1 MYSIGIYLYAL
12 IVRLVAA
19 FGHRKARAMVR
30 GQHDTWRILR
40 EKINPNERYIWFHAA
55 SLGEFEQGLPL
66 IERLRREHPSR
77 KILLTFFSPS
87 GYEVRKDYKGAD
99 VVCYLPFD
107 SPTAARRFIKLARPE
122 MAFFIKYEFWRNYID
137 VLFKKSIP
145 IYSVSSIFRPGQIF
159 FRWYGRKYARCLR
172 RITHFFVQNERSVEL
187 LRSIGVTDNVTIVGD
202 TRFDRVID
210 IRNIAKSLPIV
221 EQFAQAQDGAP
232 QPFVLVAG
240 SSWQPDEDIL
250 LDYVNRHPEIRLVI
264 APHVVNDTHIQ
275 EIEQK
280 LTTPALRYSKAT
292 PQNVQNYRVLII
304 DGYGLLSSIYRYATV
319 AYVGGGFGVG
329 IHNVPE
335 AAVYGIPVIIGP
347 NHQRFAE
354 AVALMENGGCKS
366 IENAEDFTAIM
377 DDFLANP
384 SHVTAA
390 GSAAGHYINQ
400 NAGATPVIYQHVF
413 AQALT

>member
-264 APHVVNDTHIQ
+264 APHVVNEAHIQ

-354 AVALMENGGCKS
+354 AVALIENGGCKS
-366 IENAEDFTAIM
+366 IERAEDFTAIM
-377 DDFLANP
+377 DDFLENP
-384 SHVTAA
+384 SHITAA
-390 GSAAGHYINQ
+390 GSAASRYINQ

-413 AQALT
+413 AQA

>member
-1 MYSIGIYLYAL
+1 MYSLGIYLYAL
-12 IVRLVAA
+12 LVRLVAA
-19 FGHRKARAMVR
+19 LGHRKARAMVR
-30 GQHDTWRILR
+30 GQRDTWRILR
-40 EKINPNERYIWFHAA
+40 EKIDPTARYVWFHAA

-66 IERLRREHPSR
+66 IERLRREQPSR

-107 SPTAARRFIKLARPE
+107 SPTAARRFIKWARPE

-137 VLFKKSIP
+137 ILSKKSIP
-145 IYSVSSIFRPGQIF
+145 VYSVSSIFRPGQIF

-187 LRSIGVTDNVTIVGD
+187 LRTIGVQDNVTIVGD

-210 IRNIAKSLPIV
+210 IRNNARPLPLV
-221 EQFAQAQDGAP
+221 EQFTRAKEDSNTA
-232 QPFVLVAG
+232 PFVLVAG

-250 LDYVNRHPEIRLVI
+250 LDYVNHHPDLRLVI
-264 APHVVNDTHIQ
+264 APHVVNDAHIQ

-280 LTTPALRYSKAT
+280 LTTPALRYSQAT
-292 PQNVQNYRVLII
+292 LENVDDYRVLII

-354 AVALMENGGCKS
+354 AMALIANGGCKS
-366 IENAEDFTAIM
+366 IENAEDFSVIM
-377 DDFLANP
+377 DDFLENP
-384 SHVTAA
+384 AHISQA
-390 GSAAGHYINQ
+390 GSAAGDYIHQ

-413 AQALT
+413 G

>member
-40 EKINPNERYIWFHAA
+40 EKIDPNERYIWFHAA

-366 IENAEDFTAIM
+366 IGNAEDFIAIM
-377 DDFLANP
+377 DDFLENP
-384 SHVTAA
+384 SHITAA
-390 GSAAGHYINQ
+390 GSSAGRYINQ

>member
-1 MYSIGIYLYAL
+1 MYSLGIYLYAL
-12 IVRLVAA
+12 LVRLVAA
-19 FGHRKARAMVR
+19 LGHRKARAMVR
-30 GQHDTWRILR
+30 GQRDTWRILR
-40 EKINPNERYIWFHAA
+40 EKIDPTARYVWFHAA

-66 IERLRREHPSR
+66 IERLRREQPSR

-107 SPTAARRFIKLARPE
+107 SPTAARRFIKWARPE

-137 VLFKKSIP
+137 VLSKKSIP
-145 IYSVSSIFRPGQIF
+145 VYSVSSIFRPGQIF

-187 LRSIGVTDNVTIVGD
+187 LRTIGVQDNVTIVGD

-210 IRNIAKSLPIV
+210 IRNNARPLPLV
-221 EQFAQAQDGAP
+221 EQFTRAKEDSNAA
-232 QPFVLVAG
+232 PFVLVAG

-250 LDYVNRHPEIRLVI
+250 LDYVNRHPNLRLVI
-264 APHVVNDTHIQ
+264 APHVVNNAHIQ

-280 LTTPALRYSKAT
+280 LTTPALRYSQAT
-292 PQNVQNYRVLII
+292 LENVDDYRVLII

-354 AVALMENGGCKS
+354 AMALIANGGCKS
-366 IENAEDFTAIM
+366 IKNAEDFSVIM
-377 DDFLANP
+377 DDFLENP
-384 SHVTAA
+384 AHIAQA
-390 GSAAGHYINQ
+390 GSAAGDYIHQ

-413 AQALT
+413 TQA

>member
-66 IERLRREHPSR
+66 IEHLRREHPSR

-187 LRSIGVTDNVTIVGD
+187 LRSVGVTDNVTIVGD

-264 APHVVNDTHIQ
+264 APHVVNDAHIQ

-292 PQNVQNYRVLII
+292 LENVQNYRVLII

-366 IENAEDFTAIM
+366 IENAEDFSAIM
-377 DDFLANP
+377 DDFLENP
-384 SHVTAA
+384 SHIAAA

-400 NAGATPVIYQHVF
+400 NAGVTPVIYQHVF

>member
-1 MYSIGIYLYAL
+1 MYSLGIYLYAL
-12 IVRLVAA
+12 LVRLVAA
-19 FGHRKARAMVR
+19 LGHRKARAMVR
-30 GQHDTWRILR
+30 GQRDTWRILR
-40 EKINPNERYIWFHAA
+40 EKIDPTARYVWFHAA

-66 IERLRREHPSR
+66 IERLRREQPSR

-107 SPTAARRFIKLARPE
+107 SPTAARRFIKWARPE

-137 VLFKKSIP
+137 VLSKKSIP

-187 LRSIGVTDNVTIVGD
+187 LRTIGVQDNVTIVGD

-210 IRNIAKSLPIV
+210 IRNNARPLPLV
-221 EQFAQAQDGAP
+221 EQFTRAKEDSNAA
-232 QPFVLVAG
+232 PFVLVAG

-250 LDYVNRHPEIRLVI
+250 LDYVNRHPNLRLVI
-264 APHVVNDTHIQ
+264 APHVVNDAHIQ

-280 LTTPALRYSKAT
+280 LTTPALRYSQAT
-292 PQNVQNYRVLII
+292 LENVDDYRVLII

-319 AYVGGGFGVG
+319 AYVGGGFGIG

-354 AVALMENGGCKS
+354 AVALIANGGCKS
-366 IENAEDFTAIM
+366 IKNAEDFSVIM
-377 DDFLANP
+377 DDFLENP
-384 SHVTAA
+384 AHIAQA
-390 GSAAGHYINQ
+390 GSAAGDYIHQ
-400 NAGATPVIYQHVF
+400 NAGATPLIYQHVF
-413 AQALT
+413 G

>member
-66 IERLRREHPSR
+66 IERLRREQPAR

-264 APHVVNDTHIQ
+264 APHVVNEAHIQ

-366 IENAEDFTAIM
+366 IENAEDFSAIM
-377 DDFLANP
+377 DDFLENP
-384 SHVTAA
+384 SHITAA

-400 NAGATPVIYQHVF
+400 NAGVTPVIYQHVF

>member
-66 IERLRREHPSR
+66 IERLRREQPAR

-264 APHVVNDTHIQ
+264 APHVVNDAHIQ

-292 PQNVQNYRVLII
+292 LENVQNYRVLII

-377 DDFLANP
+377 DDFLENP
-384 SHVTAA
+384 SHISAS
-390 GSAAGHYINQ
+390 GSAAGRYINQ
-400 NAGATPVIYQHVF
+400 NAGATPVIYEHVF

>member
-264 APHVVNDTHIQ
+264 APHVVNEAHIQ

-366 IENAEDFTAIM
+366 IENAEDFSAIM

-384 SHVTAA
+384 SHIAAA
-390 GSAAGHYINQ
+390 GSAASRYINQ

-413 AQALT
+413 AQA

>member
-66 IERLRREHPSR
+66 IERLRREQPAR

-221 EQFAQAQDGAP
+221 EQFSQTQDGAT

-366 IENAEDFTAIM
+366 IENAEDFSAIM

-384 SHVTAA
+384 SHIAAA
-390 GSAAGHYINQ
+390 GSAASRYINQ

-413 AQALT
+413 AQA

>member
-1 MYSIGIYLYAL
+1 MYSLGIYLYAL
-12 IVRLVAA
+12 LVRLVAA
-19 FGHRKARAMVR
+19 LGHRKARAMVR
-30 GQHDTWRILR
+30 GQRDTWRILR
-40 EKINPNERYIWFHAA
+40 EKIDPTARYVWFHAA

-66 IERLRREHPSR
+66 IERLRREQPSR

-107 SPTAARRFIKLARPE
+107 SPTAARRFIKWARPE

-137 VLFKKSIP
+137 VLSKKSIP
-145 IYSVSSIFRPGQIF
+145 VYSVSSIFRPGQIF

-172 RITHFFVQNERSVEL
+172 RISHFFVQNERSVEL
-187 LRSIGVTDNVTIVGD
+187 LRTIGVQNNVTIVGD

-210 IRNIAKSLPIV
+210 IRNNARPLPLV
-221 EQFAQAQDGAP
+221 EQFTRVKEDSNAA
-232 QPFVLVAG
+232 PFVLVAG

-250 LDYVNRHPEIRLVI
+250 LDYVNRHPDLRLVI
-264 APHVVNDTHIQ
+264 APHVVNDAHIQ

-280 LTTPALRYSKAT
+280 LTTPALRYSQAT
-292 PQNVQNYRVLII
+292 LENVDDYRVLII

-354 AVALMENGGCKS
+354 AMALIANGGCKS
-366 IENAEDFTAIM
+366 IENAEDFSVIM
-377 DDFLANP
+377 DDFLENP
-384 SHVTAA
+384 AHITQA
-390 GSAAGHYINQ
+390 GSAAGDYIHQ
-400 NAGATPVIYQHVF
+400 NAGATPGIYQHVF
-413 AQALT
+413 G

>member
-1 MYSIGIYLYAL
+1 MYSLGIYLYAL
-12 IVRLVAA
+12 LVRLVAA
-19 FGHRKARAMVR
+19 LGHRKARAMVH
-30 GQHDTWRILR
+30 GQRNTWRILR
-40 EKINPNERYIWFHAA
+40 EKIDPTARYVWFHAA

-66 IERLRREHPSR
+66 IERLRREQPSR

-107 SPTAARRFIKLARPE
+107 SPTAARRFIKWARPE

-137 VLFKKSIP
+137 VLSKKSIP
-145 IYSVSSIFRPGQIF
+145 VYSVSSIFRPGQIF

-172 RITHFFVQNERSVEL
+172 RISHFFVQNERSVEL
-187 LRSIGVTDNVTIVGD
+187 LRTIGVQNNVTIVGD

-210 IRNIAKSLPIV
+210 IRNNARPLPLV
-221 EQFAQAQDGAP
+221 EQFTRAKEDSNAA
-232 QPFVLVAG
+232 PFVLVAG

-250 LDYVNRHPEIRLVI
+250 LDYVNHHPDLRLVI
-264 APHVVNDTHIQ
+264 APHVVNDAHIQ

-280 LTTPALRYSKAT
+280 LTTPALRYSQAT
-292 PQNVQNYRVLII
+292 LENVGDYRVLII

-354 AVALMENGGCKS
+354 AMALIANGGCKS
-366 IENAEDFTAIM
+366 IENAEDFSAIM
-377 DDFLANP
+377 DDFLENP
-384 SHVTAA
+384 AHISQA
-390 GSAAGHYINQ
+390 GSAAGRYINQ

-413 AQALT
+413 G

>member
-1 MYSIGIYLYAL
+1 MYSLGIYLYAL
-12 IVRLVAA
+12 LVRLVAA
-19 FGHRKARAMVR
+19 LGHRKARAMVR
-30 GQHDTWRILR
+30 GQRDTWRILR
-40 EKINPNERYIWFHAA
+40 EKIDPTARYVWFHAA

-66 IERLRREHPSR
+66 IERLRREQPSR

-107 SPTAARRFIKLARPE
+107 SPTAARRFIKWARPE

-137 VLFKKSIP
+137 VLSKKSIP

-187 LRSIGVTDNVTIVGD
+187 LRTIGVQDNVTIVGD

-210 IRNIAKSLPIV
+210 IRNNARPLPLV
-221 EQFAQAQDGAP
+221 EQFTRAKEDSNAA
-232 QPFVLVAG
+232 PFVLVAG

-250 LDYVNRHPEIRLVI
+250 LDYVNRHPDLRLVI
-264 APHVVNDTHIQ
+264 APHVVNDAHIQ

-280 LTTPALRYSKAT
+280 LTTPALRYSQAT
-292 PQNVQNYRVLII
+292 LENVDDYRVLII

-354 AVALMENGGCKS
+354 AVALIANGGCKS
-366 IENAEDFTAIM
+366 IKNAEDFSVIM
-377 DDFLANP
+377 DDFLENP
-384 SHVTAA
+384 AHIAQA
-390 GSAAGHYINQ
+390 GSAAGDYIHQ
-400 NAGATPVIYQHVF
+400 NAGATPLIYQHVF
-413 AQALT
+413 G

>member
-1 MYSIGIYLYAL
+1 MYSLGIYLYAL
-12 IVRLVAA
+12 LVRLVAA
-19 FGHRKARAMVR
+19 LGHRKARAMVR
-30 GQHDTWRILR
+30 GQRDTWRILR
-40 EKINPNERYIWFHAA
+40 EKIDPTARYVWFHAA

-66 IERLRREHPSR
+66 IERIRHEQPSR

-107 SPTAARRFIKLARPE
+107 SPTAARRFIKWARPE

-137 VLFKKSIP
+137 VLSKKSIP

-187 LRSIGVTDNVTIVGD
+187 LRTIGVQDNVTIVGD

-210 IRNIAKSLPIV
+210 IRNNARPLPLV
-221 EQFAQAQDGAP
+221 EQFTRAKEDSNAA
-232 QPFVLVAG
+232 PFVLVAG

-250 LDYVNRHPEIRLVI
+250 LDYVNRHPDLRLVI
-264 APHVVNDTHIQ
+264 APHVVNDAHIQ

-280 LTTPALRYSKAT
+280 LTTPALRYSQAT
-292 PQNVQNYRVLII
+292 LENVDDYRVLII

-354 AVALMENGGCKS
+354 AVALIANGGCKS
-366 IENAEDFTAIM
+366 IKNAEDFSVVM
-377 DDFLANP
+377 DDFLENP
-384 SHVTAA
+384 AHIAQA
-390 GSAAGHYINQ
+390 GSAAGDYIHQ
-400 NAGATPVIYQHVF
+400 NAGATPLIYQHVF
-413 AQALT
+413 G

>member
-40 EKINPNERYIWFHAA
+40 EKINPNERYVWFHAA

-354 AVALMENGGCKS
+354 AVALIENGGCKS

-377 DDFLANP
+377 DDFLENP
-384 SHVTAA
+384 SHIAAA

-400 NAGATPVIYQHVF
+400 NAGATPVIYQYVF

>member
-40 EKINPNERYIWFHAA
+40 EKINPNERYVWFHAA

-137 VLFKKSIP
+137 VLFKKFIP

-221 EQFAQAQDGAP
+221 EQFSQAQDGAP

-250 LDYVNRHPEIRLVI
+250 LDYVNRHPEIRLVV
-264 APHVVNDTHIQ
+264 APHVVNDAHIQ

-280 LTTPALRYSKAT
+280 LTTPALRYSEAT
-292 PQNVQNYRVLII
+292 LENVQNYRVLII

-366 IENAEDFTAIM
+366 IENAEDFSAIM

-384 SHVTAA
+384 SHISAA
-390 GSAAGHYINQ
+390 GTAAGHYINQ

>member
-66 IERLRREHPSR
+66 IERLRREHPTR

-210 IRNIAKSLPIV
+210 IRNVAKSLPIV
-221 EQFAQAQDGAP
+221 EQFAQAQDGAH

-264 APHVVNDTHIQ
+264 APHVVNDAHIQ

-292 PQNVQNYRVLII
+292 LENVQNYRVLII

-384 SHVTAA
+384 SHIAAA
-390 GSAAGHYINQ
+390 GSAASRYINQ

-413 AQALT
+413 AQA

>member
-1 MYSIGIYLYAL
+1 MYSLGIYLYAL
-12 IVRLVAA
+12 LVRLVAA
-19 FGHRKARAMVR
+19 LGHRKARAMVR
-30 GQHDTWRILR
+30 GQRDTWRILR
-40 EKINPNERYIWFHAA
+40 EKIDPTARYVWFHAA

-66 IERLRREHPSR
+66 IERLRREQPSR

-107 SPTAARRFIKLARPE
+107 SPTAARRFIKWARPE

-137 VLFKKSIP
+137 VLSKKSIP
-145 IYSVSSIFRPGQIF
+145 VYSVSSIFRPGQIF

-187 LRSIGVTDNVTIVGD
+187 LRTIGVQDNVTIVGD

-210 IRNIAKSLPIV
+210 IRNAAKPLPIV
-221 EQFAQAQDGAP
+221 EQFTRAKEDSNAA
-232 QPFVLVAG
+232 PFVLVAG

-250 LDYVNRHPEIRLVI
+250 LDYVNRHPSLRLVI
-264 APHVVNDTHIQ
+264 APHVVNDVHIQ

-280 LTTPALRYSKAT
+280 LTTPALRYSQAT
-292 PQNVQNYRVLII
+292 LENVDDYRVLII

-354 AVALMENGGCKS
+354 AVALIANGGCKS
-366 IENAEDFTAIM
+366 IKNAEDFSVIM
-377 DDFLANP
+377 DDFLENP
-384 SHVTAA
+384 AHITQA
-390 GSAAGHYINQ
+390 GSAAGDYIHQ

-413 AQALT
+413 PQA

>member
-1 MYSIGIYLYAL
+1 MYSLGIYLYAL
-12 IVRLVAA
+12 LVRLVAA
-19 FGHRKARAMVR
+19 LGHRKARAMVR
-30 GQHDTWRILR
+30 GQRDTWRILR
-40 EKINPNERYIWFHAA
+40 EKIDPTARYVWFHAA

-66 IERLRREHPSR
+66 IERLRREQPSR

-107 SPTAARRFIKLARPE
+107 SPTAARRFIKWARPE

-137 VLFKKSIP
+137 VLSKKSIP
-145 IYSVSSIFRPGQIF
+145 VYSVSSIFRPGQIF

-187 LRSIGVTDNVTIVGD
+187 LRTIGVQDNVTIVGD

-210 IRNIAKSLPIV
+210 IRNNARPLPLV
-221 EQFAQAQDGAP
+221 EQFTRAKEDSNTA
-232 QPFVLVAG
+232 PFVLVAG

-250 LDYVNRHPEIRLVI
+250 LDYVNHHPDLRLVI
-264 APHVVNDTHIQ
+264 APHVVNDAHIQ

-280 LTTPALRYSKAT
+280 LTTPALRYSQAT
-292 PQNVQNYRVLII
+292 LENVDDYRVLII

-354 AVALMENGGCKS
+354 AMALIANGGCKS
-366 IENAEDFTAIM
+366 IENAEDFSVIM
-377 DDFLANP
+377 DDFLENP
-384 SHVTAA
+384 AHITQA
-390 GSAAGHYINQ
+390 GSAAGDYIHQ

-413 AQALT
+413 G